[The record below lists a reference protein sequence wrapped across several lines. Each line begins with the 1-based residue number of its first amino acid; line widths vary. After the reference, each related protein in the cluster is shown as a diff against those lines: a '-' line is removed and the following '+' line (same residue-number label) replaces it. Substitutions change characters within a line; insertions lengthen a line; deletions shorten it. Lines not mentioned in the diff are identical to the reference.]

1 MIQLE
6 LEGLQLEYEGE
17 QLLPRKNKENL
28 QGAKLL
34 GDLQWFKL
42 EWEDSQVNVWFA
54 SERLTLLET
63 HQELIATDYVQ
74 CRKRFFKISNCLS

>member
-63 HQELIATDYVQ
+63 HQELTATDYVW